1 MSDPN
6 EAGQEKAGFRFDRS
20 VSVPTI
26 LTVLAMLAGW
36 WWWGTQIYAD
46 LRIADREN
54 AQEIR
59 TLRGDM
65 SRLEGTQ
72 RDQAQSVRDDLR
84 DINSKLDRLSDR
96 LLQPSKNMNG
106 WVR

>member
-1 MSDPN
+1 MDAHA
-6 EAGQEKAGFRFDRS
+6 EDVKEKQAFRFDRTIS
-20 VSVPTI
+20 LPTI

-36 WWWGTQIYAD
+36 WWWGTQMYAD

-59 TLRGDM
+59 TLRADV
-65 SRLEGTQ
+65 SRIET
-72 RDQAQSVRDDLR
+72 AQGVQSREVKDDLR

-96 LLQPSKNMNG
+96 LIGAPNIKG
-106 WVR
+106 WTK